1 MDKLHSPNLELALV
15 SSVSRRVSFTP
26 TPHPGPVQRG
36 GAPAPP
42 APPDGGLLLQQLQA
56 EVRSLRALVGER
68 DAALRTLQ
76 ESNLRLSASEGEQQ
90 QQQRRGRG
98 REEEEEAEEA
108 AAAARHARERL
119 ETLQRSSREKDLLIK
134 AKGDQLAQASEALR
148 NRESDSE
155 VLKQAVTNLKERA
168 LILELDGRALKE
180 ENEAVASRSR
190 EKESEFRAL
199 QETNMQVSFL
209 LREKE
214 FQLTSMS
221 EKAATLEK
229 MLKDKDQVGCV
240 PTEIMKE

>member
-1 MDKLHSPNLELALV
+1 MCHLYLDEFF
-15 SSVSRRVSFTP
+15 FTP

-42 APPDGGLLLQQLQA
+42 APSDRGLLLQQLQA
-56 EVRSLRALVGER
+56 EVRSLRALVAER
-68 DAALRTLQ
+68 DAAVRALQ
-76 ESNLRLSASEGEQQ
+76 ESNLRLSASEGEQ
-90 QQQRRGRG
+90 RRGWG
-98 REEEEEAEEA
+98 RAEEEEEEAEEAA

-119 ETLQRSSREKDLLIK
+119 ETLQRSSREKDLLLK

-155 VLKQAVTNLKERA
+155 VLKQAVTNLKERT